1 MSITGDTIIS
11 AIATEFPATVKVF
24 QRRGIDFCCGGNRP
38 LRAAAQEGAGNLD
51 SLIAELE
58 TALQAE
64 AEPATD
70 WRTAPLAALVQH
82 IRVTYHQPQTT
93 ELERLDALM
102 TKVLRVHQDRWGA
115 MLVPLREHV
124 TALTRELTWHTRDEE
139 DRLFPAILA
148 LEENEPATL
157 RGSGLDR
164 FLARLE
170 DDHAMVGALLADIEK
185 LTHGFTPPR
194 DACATFH
201 ALFEELRAFDLR
213 LKEHVHLENHI
224 LFPRAAA
231 LGRRIADG
239 NTVCQL

>member
-1 MSITGDTIIS
+1 MSITGETFIS

-24 QRRGIDFCCGGNRP
+24 QQRGIDFCCGGNRP
-38 LRAAAQEGAGNLD
+38 LRAVAHEGAGDLD
-51 SLIAELE
+51 GLLAELE
-58 TALQAE
+58 AALQAGS
-64 AEPATD
+64 EPATD
-70 WRTAPLAALVQH
+70 WRTAPLSALVQH
-82 IRVTYHQPQTT
+82 IRDTYHQPQAA
-93 ELERLDALM
+93 ELERLDALS
-102 TKVLRVHQDRWGA
+102 TKVLGVHQDRWGD
-115 MLVPLREHV
+115 MLMPLREHV
-124 TALTRELTWHTRDEE
+124 AALTRELTWHTRDEE
-139 DRLFPAILA
+139 ERLFPAILA

-164 FLARLE
+164 FLGRLE
-170 DDHAMVGALLADIEK
+170 DDHAMVGALLAGIET

-194 DACATFH
+194 DGCATFR

-239 NTVCQL
+239 NSVCQL

>member
-1 MSITGDTIIS
+1 
-11 AIATEFPATVKVF
+11 
-24 QRRGIDFCCGGNRP
+24 
-38 LRAAAQEGAGNLD
+38 
-51 SLIAELE
+51 
-58 TALQAE
+58 
-64 AEPATD
+64 
-70 WRTAPLAALVQH
+70 
-82 IRVTYHQPQTT
+82 
-93 ELERLDALM
+93 
-102 TKVLRVHQDRWGA
+102 VHQDRWGK
-115 MLVPLREHV
+115 MLLPLREHV

-170 DDHAMVGALLADIEK
+170 DEHAMVGALLADIEK

-231 LGRRIADG
+231 LGRRMADG
-239 NTVCQL
+239 SSGGQP